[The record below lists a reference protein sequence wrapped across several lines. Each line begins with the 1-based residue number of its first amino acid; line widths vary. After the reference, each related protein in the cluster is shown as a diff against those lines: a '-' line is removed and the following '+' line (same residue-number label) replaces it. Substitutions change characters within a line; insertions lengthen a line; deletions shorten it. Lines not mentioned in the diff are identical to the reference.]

1 MINKKSYNLTGQERI
16 SVDNSKAYVIHDKK
30 TRLFNSNSSNILFWK
45 TFNAAIAP
53 LDQPN
58 SLLVSLGKYASQ
70 HTGYTS
76 PIPIGGLDLEED
88 FKKL

>member
-30 TRLFNSNSSNILFWK
+30 TPLFNSNSSNLSFWK

-53 LDQPN
+53 LDQPK
-58 SLLVSLGKYASQ
+58 SLLVSLGKYTGQ
-70 HTGYTS
+70 DTGYTS
-76 PIPIGGLDLEED
+76 PIPIGGLDIE
-88 FKKL
+88 